1 MSLTSGSDST
11 LDPESPRALFAAMRA
26 RPGMYRIG
34 DSYPMAVGVL
44 TGYELGRPGTLNGF
58 AEWLA
63 RRLEIETSLDWPAL
77 VLQLAF
83 PGEHTG
89 FRGQSLTPDQGAR
102 AVDTLFALL
111 DEFLATQGAP
121 RLGA

>member
-1 MSLTSGSDST
+1 MSLTSDSNSISGSD
-11 LDPESPRALFAAMRA
+11 SPRALFAAIRA

-44 TGYELGRPGTLNGF
+44 TGYELGRPGTLDGF

-63 RRLEIETSLDWPAL
+63 ARLGIETSLDWPAL

-83 PGEHTG
+83 PGQPTG
-89 FRGQSLTPDQGAR
+89 FRGESLTPDQGAR
-102 AVDTLFALL
+102 AVDTLFELL
-111 DEFLATQGAP
+111 EEFLAE
-121 RLGA
+121 